1 MSPGLPP
8 IVGKFTHLNGE
19 YPAVD
24 RILRSRSRLIAITRL
39 INVFILIQGIH
50 SMS

>member
-1 MSPGLPP
+1 MSPGPPP
-8 IVGKFTHLNGE
+8 IVGKFTHLDGE
-19 YPAVD
+19 YSAVD
-24 RILRSRSRLIAITRL
+24 RILRSRLIAITRL